1 MPDFYDE
8 WEGDS
13 KFVLNYERYTKR
25 RYFLAR
31 GCDVKLKDIFLDS
44 KV

>member
-13 KFVLNYERYTKR
+13 KFVLNYGGIQSEYT
-25 RYFLAR
+25 FSLL
-31 GCDVKLKDIFLDS
+31 VVVEMS
-44 KV
+44 N